1 VGSEIDDHITDD
13 QSETGVGGMKAKVR
27 AARLAS
33 DWGVPTVIASG
44 KEPGLLS
51 RVVSGEDVGSLFVPA
66 DKRLTER
73 KRWIAIRTRSIGS
86 ISVDDGAKR
95 ALVERGA
102 SLLPAGIVEVQGEFG
117 IGERVD
123 LLDGSGQAFAVGLVS
138 YPASE
143 IQRMKGRQSEEFLE
157 VLGYKYVEEIVHRE
171 DLVLLDSKN
180 NSEERFADD
189 D

>member
-1 VGSEIDDHITDD
+1 
-13 QSETGVGGMKAKVR
+13 
-27 AARLAS
+27 
-33 DWGVPTVIASG
+33 
-44 KEPGLLS
+44 
-51 RVVSGEDVGSLFVPA
+51 
-66 DKRLTER
+66 
-73 KRWIAIRTRSIGS
+73 
-86 ISVDDGAKR
+86 VDDGAKR

-102 SLLPAGIVEVQGEFG
+102 SLLPAGIVEVEGEFG